1 MKQVFSGIRIRK
13 SHLKV
18 FSAVCAN
25 FVVVWFVAAF
35 ATSDMFVL
43 TRNVSLAIMALY
55 AAILAEEELEK

>member
-1 MKQVFSGIRIRK
+1 MKRVYSGVRIRK

-18 FSAVCAN
+18 FSTVCAN
-25 FVVVWFVAAF
+25 FVVVWLVAAF
-35 ATSDMFVL
+35 ATSDILVL